1 MIILIQPYIS
11 SETVNRS
18 GSRTIGLA
26 GIGVTVTIVA
36 HDETM
41 NPLEVMFKQAIPQKG
56 GQISQP
62 DLEPNAATQW
72 IFGKQLKPPYSCL
85 RASRRFLG
93 SFSYRGLL
101 QGNRGAFSQ
110 LALC

>member
-41 NPLEVMFKQAIPQKG
+41 NPLEVMFKQAIP
-56 GQISQP
+56 
-62 DLEPNAATQW
+62 
-72 IFGKQLKPPYSCL
+72 
-85 RASRRFLG
+85 
-93 SFSYRGLL
+93 
-101 QGNRGAFSQ
+101 
-110 LALC
+110 